1 MHTEGLTGLSTI
13 VEVTV
18 GGMDAAVE
26 PSGMS
31 SWRVTGMTVLNQY
44 YLLPKAILLTK
55 LKNPRIAGIF
65 NISKTT
71 NTHSVTRIFHPMN
84 HRKKELD

>member
-1 MHTEGLTGLSTI
+1 MK
-13 VEVTV
+13 VTV

-44 YLLPKAILLTK
+44 HLLPKMTLLTK
-55 LKNPRIAGIF
+55 LKNPRIAGMF

-71 NTHSVTRIFHPMN
+71 NTHSVTNTFHPMN
-84 HRKKELD
+84 HRKKVLG

>member
-1 MHTEGLTGLSTI
+1 MK
-13 VEVTV
+13 VTV

-44 YLLPKAILLTK
+44 HLLPKVTLLTNF
-55 LKNPRIAGIF
+55 KNPRIAGIF

-84 HRKKELD
+84 HRKKVLG

>member
-1 MHTEGLTGLSTI
+1 M
-13 VEVTV
+13 EVTV
-18 GGMDAAVE
+18 RDKDVTVE
-26 PSGMS
+26 PSWMS

-44 YLLPKAILLTK
+44 HLLPKVTLLTK

-71 NTHSVTRIFHPMN
+71 NTHSVIRTFHPMN
-84 HRKKELD
+84 VRKKVLG